1 MKYYLI
7 SGEASGDLHAS
18 NLMKSLKWID
28 KEADF
33 RFFGGDLMQSE
44 GGVLVK
50 HYRELAYMGVIP
62 VVLNLKTIL
71 NNLRLCKNDLIAYN
85 PDVVILI
92 DYPGFNLK
100 VAQFVKERT
109 KIPVFY
115 YISPKIW
122 AWKSWRIKAIRK
134 YVDRMLCIFPFE
146 VPFYQRQN
154 YPVVYVG
161 NPTVDTIAVRKNA
174 GETFETFVR
183 RNHLSEKPIIA
194 LLPGSRKQ
202 EIKDNL
208 PTMLSAASTFA
219 DFQLVVG
226 GAPGI
231 QPDFYH
237 SFLKDY
243 PASVVFDQTYELL
256 QQSKAALVTSGT
268 ATLETA
274 LLRIP
279 QIVCYKTWLKRL
291 MGIIWKLFF
300 KVKYISLVNLIA
312 GRTVVREL
320 FNENFSEKNIRNE
333 LDHLLYNISY
343 IDSMQAGYSEVIEQ
357 LGASGASDRVAQ
369 TIVDAVCHCGGNNPK
384 QPSCHPALDAGSLKK
399 GC

>member
-1 MKYYLI
+1 MKYYI
-7 SGEASGDLHAS
+7 VAGEASGDLHAS
-18 NLMKSLKWID
+18 NLMKELKRID
-28 KEADF
+28 QEADF

-71 NNLRLCKNDLIAYN
+71 NNLRYCKNDLSAYK
-85 PDVVILI
+85 PDVVILV

-100 VAQFVKERT
+100 IARFVKEHT
-109 KIPVFY
+109 TIPVFY

-122 AWKSWRIKAIRK
+122 AWKTWRIKEIRK
-134 YVDRMLCIFPFE
+134 YIDRMLCILPFE
-146 VPFYQRQN
+146 VPFYAQQS

-161 NPTVDTIAVRKNA
+161 NPTVDAIAAMENSRK
-174 GETFETFVR
+174 TFEEFTCL
-183 RNHLSEKPIIA
+183 NNLSTKPIIA

-208 PTMLSAASTFA
+208 PSMLMAASMFPEY
-219 DFQLVVG
+219 QLVIG
-226 GAPGI
+226 GAPGVN
-231 QPDFYH
+231 PDYYNF
-237 SFLKDY
+237 FLKNY
-243 PASVVFDQTYELL
+243 PATIIFDQTYSLL

-279 QIVCYKTWLKRL
+279 QVVCYKTPLKHIL
-291 MGIIWKLFF
+291 KFVWKYFF

-312 GRTVVREL
+312 DRPIVREL
-320 FNENFSEKNIRNE
+320 FNENFSVENIRKE
-333 LDHLLYNISY
+333 LHDLLYNKSY
-343 IDSMQAGYSEVIEQ
+343 IDSMQAGYDEVIKQ
-357 LGASGASDRVAQ
+357 LGETGASERAAEL
-369 TIVDAVCHCGGNNPK
+369 IKN
-384 QPSCHPALDAGSLKK
+384 
-399 GC
+399 

>member
-1 MKYYLI
+1 MKYYI
-7 SGEASGDLHAS
+7 VSGEASGDLHAS
-18 NLMKSLKWID
+18 NLMKSLKRID

-50 HYRELAYMGVIP
+50 HYRELAYMGVVP

-71 NNLRLCKNDLIAYN
+71 NNMRLCKNDILTYK
-85 PDVVILI
+85 PDAVILV

-100 VAQFVKERT
+100 IAQFVKEQT
-109 KIPVFY
+109 NIPVFY

-122 AWKSWRIKAIRK
+122 AWKTRRIKAIRK

-146 VPFYQRQN
+146 VPFYAQQS

-161 NPTVDTIAVRKNA
+161 NPTVDAIAAIKNT
-174 GETFETFVR
+174 GETFEAFTC
-183 RNHLSEKPIIA
+183 RNHLSAKPVIA

-208 PTMLSAASTFA
+208 PSMLAAASVFP

-231 QPDFYH
+231 STDYYD
-237 SFLKDY
+237 SFLKNH
-243 PASVVFDQTYELL
+243 PATIVFDQTYSLL
-256 QQSKAALVTSGT
+256 RHSKAALVTSGT

-274 LLRIP
+274 LLRVP
-279 QIVCYKTWLKRL
+279 QAVCYKTPLKHL
-291 MGIIWKLFF
+291 SGFIWRNFF

-312 GRTVVREL
+312 DRLLVREL

-333 LDHLLYNISY
+333 LNDLLFNESY
-343 IDSMQAGYSEVIEQ
+343 IESMQAGYSEVIEQ
-357 LGASGASDRVAQ
+357 LGAPGASERAAQ
-369 TIVDAVCHCGGNNPK
+369 TITCHCGLNLIQDLP
-384 QPSCHPALDAGSLKK
+384 
-399 GC
+399 

>member
-1 MKYYLI
+1 MRYYI
-7 SGEASGDLHAS
+7 VSGEASGDLHAS
-18 NLMKSLKWID
+18 NLMKSLKQID

-50 HYRELAYMGVIP
+50 HYRELAYMGILP

-71 NNLRLCKNDLIAYN
+71 NNMRLCRNDILMYK
-85 PDVVILI
+85 PDVVILV

-100 VAQFVKERT
+100 IAQFVKEQT
-109 KIPVFY
+109 EIPVFY

-122 AWKSWRIKAIRK
+122 AWKTWRIKEIRK
-134 YVDRMLCIFPFE
+134 YVDRMFCIFPFE
-146 VPFYQRQN
+146 VQFYAQQS

-161 NPTVDTIAVRKNA
+161 NPTVDAIAAIKNA
-174 GETFETFVR
+174 GETFEEFTC

-208 PTMLSAASTFA
+208 PSMLAAASVFP
-219 DFQLVVG
+219 DFQIVVG

-231 QPDFYH
+231 SPDYYH
-237 SFLKDY
+237 SFLKKH
-243 PASVVFDQTYELL
+243 PAAIVFDQTYGLL

-274 LLRIP
+274 LLRVP
-279 QIVCYKTWLKRL
+279 QAVCYKTPLKYLSGFAWRH
-291 MGIIWKLFF
+291 FF

-312 GRTVVREL
+312 GRSLVREL
-320 FNENFSEKNIRNE
+320 FNENFSKKNIRNE
-333 LDHLLYNISY
+333 LTDLLYNDSY
-343 IDSMQAGYSEVIEQ
+343 IDSMQTGYSEVIEQ
-357 LGASGASDRVAQ
+357 LGAPGASERAAQ
-369 TIVDAVCHCGGNNPK
+369 AIVEAM
-384 QPSCHPALDAGSLKK
+384 LK
-399 GC
+399 GRE